1 MDRFHDV
8 RLGPWGWSALLVLV
22 VALGLLIYGRVMDDR
37 LLRADPGDLARHP
50 ALLAHAH
57 RSGRRV
63 FEANC
68 AACHGGAGKGDPAR
82 GVPDLTDADWL
93 YGEGSI
99 AEIEAITA
107 HGIRAHAPHTLSLAE
122 MPAYAHPRPS
132 TTEPIPPLSPQDIRD
147 MTEYVVALSGRPGD
161 RAAAARA
168 ALVFQG
174 RGGCYDCHGADGGG
188 DSAIGAPRLTDAIYL
203 YGGTRADIAWT
214 LAEGRHGVSPAY
226 SGRLSPLKIRE
237 AAIYVWSFSH
247 RGGAG

>member
-1 MDRFHDV
+1 MDRLHHV
-8 RLGPWGWSALLVLV
+8 RRGGWGSAALLVLV
-22 VALGLLIYGRVMDDR
+22 VAFGFVVTGRILDERTLRANPGEISRHPSLLIHARRQGR
-37 LLRADPGDLARHP
+37 G
-50 ALLAHAH
+50 
-57 RSGRRV
+57 V

-68 AACHGGAGKGDPAR
+68 AACHGVAGKGDPHR
-82 GVPDLTDADWL
+82 GIPDLTDADWL

-99 AEIEAITA
+99 SEIEAIVA

-132 TTEPIPPLSPQDIRD
+132 ATEPIPPLSPQDIRD
-147 MTEYVVALSGRPGD
+147 MTEYVVQLSGRPAD
-161 RAAAARA
+161 ATAAARA

-174 RGGCYDCHGADGGG
+174 RAGCYDCHGADGGG
-188 DSAIGAPRLTDAIYL
+188 DSAIGAPRLTHAASL

-214 LAEGRHGVSPAY
+214 LAEGRHGVSPAF

-237 AAIYVWSFSH
+237 AAVYVWSLSH